1 MISNLPPSPA
11 VAAASDPPRLEAF
24 QEAAQRG
31 EWLHVSRDGAQWH
44 VKAAGTTPSQRAV
57 AWIEPDSDTTSAF
70 VAALGQSF
78 SRGIQ
83 AAVAHELDLQPAP
96 GRPLSG
102 RTVLQ
107 AIDMAQTSRTAL
119 QGVDFLT
126 RLQVS
131 AARGSEAFMSA
142 CRELGLEP
150 QSVSTQQRQQIDER
164 MLVRFESAQAG
175 NSSPVAEALAREWL
189 AQELTNIR

>member
-1 MISNLPPSPA
+1 M
-11 VAAASDPPRLEAF
+11 
-24 QEAAQRG
+24 
-31 EWLHVSRDGAQWH
+31 SRDGTQWK
-44 VKAAGTTPSQRAV
+44 VLATGTTPSQRSV
-57 AWIEPDSDTTSAF
+57 AWIEPEADSTSAF
-70 VAALGQSF
+70 VGALGQSF
-78 SRGIQ
+78 SSGIQ
-83 AAVAHELDLQPAP
+83 ASVVRELGLDPAP
-96 GRPLSG
+96 GKPLSS
-102 RTVLQ
+102 RTVMQ

-142 CRELGLEP
+142 CRELELEP